1 MATYHVDG
9 AVGSNSNDG
18 LSEGAGGA
26 WLTISHAATQVAAN
40 DTVYIKGSTTYSE
53 DVTLT
58 TAGNSTSPIIWIGYG
73 TTKDDNGMITITPTA
88 SGFSSAL
95 ASMYNYFFNIHVT
108 GGSSHGWSAA
118 NGDNCIFF
126 NCKSTN
132 NGGRGFNMDN
142 NTDFIRCTSSGN
154 GDTGIWTDF
163 NSLVAF
169 TKVFSNTPQVST
181 DGQVRIGSG
190 NLINTLVYGST
201 DASGVGGN
209 VSVGIYNT
217 LDGEGTILRDGM
229 DSLGTG
235 VGTFMCNLV
244 HDYDDGIAFNTGNDR
259 RINMFNM
266 FTSLNGSNYIN
277 GSSSYQHGLG
287 DIATASPDF
296 TDEAGDDY
304 TINTATSQAY
314 QAGPTIG
321 SD

>member
-9 AVGSNSNDG
+9 AVGSDANDG

-26 WLTISHAATQVAAN
+26 WLTIAHAATQVAAN
-40 DTVYIKGSTTYSE
+40 DTVYIKGSATYSE

-58 TAGNSTSPIIWIGYG
+58 AAGNSTSPIIWIGYG
-73 TTKDDNGMITITPTA
+73 TTKDDNGMITVTPTA
-88 SGFSSAL
+88 TGFSSAL

-108 GGSSHGWSAA
+108 GGSSHGWSAS

-142 NTDFIRCTSSGN
+142 NNDFIRCTASGN

-169 TKVFSNTPQVST
+169 CKIFANTPISST
-181 DGQVRIGSG
+181 DGQIRLGNG
-190 NLINTLVYGST
+190 DTLFNLIYGST
-201 DASGVGGN
+201 NEPGIGGSPN
-209 VSVGIYNT
+209 VVIHNT
-217 LDGEGTILRDGM
+217 LDGEGTITEDGM
-229 DSLGTG
+229 TSLGTG
-235 VGTFMCNLV
+235 VGTIMCNLV
-244 HDYDDGIAFNTGNDR
+244 HDYDVGIAFNTSNDR
-259 RINMFNM
+259 RVNMFNM
-266 FTSLNGSNYIN
+266 FTSLNGSNYLN
-277 GSSSYQHGLG
+277 GNSSYQQALN
-287 DIATASPDF
+287 DISTANPDF
-296 TDEAGDDY
+296 TDEVNDDY
-304 TINTATSQAY
+304 TINTLTSQAY